1 MLGKSNV
8 PRDVDAA
15 GDEIQAAITLVFIRV
30 S

>member
-15 GDEIQAAITLVFIRV
+15 RDEIQAAITLVFIRV
-30 S
+30 F